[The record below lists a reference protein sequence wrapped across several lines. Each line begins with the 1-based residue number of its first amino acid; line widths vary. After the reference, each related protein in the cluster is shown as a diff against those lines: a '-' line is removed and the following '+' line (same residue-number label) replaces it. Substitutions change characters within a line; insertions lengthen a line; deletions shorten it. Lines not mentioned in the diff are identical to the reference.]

1 MGFWKELGVTA
12 LEKGKNLFRG
22 GKQAVEGAKH
32 VEGIVKDAKVSIPAT
47 TKPTSY
53 RAWEKSLSPPS
64 FTPAFN
70 QSKTGW
76 KTQMKDFGEVCG
88 SNHQKRLNLQ
98 WQIPRLGLLL
108 QNESRIG
115 FPVTSPDKQPR
126 LQ

>member
-22 GKQAVEGAKH
+22 GKQVVGGAKH

-47 TKPTSY
+47 TKATCY
-53 RAWEKSLSPPS
+53 RAWEKSLPPPS

-76 KTQMKDFGEVCG
+76 KTQMKDFWG
-88 SNHQKRLNLQ
+88 
-98 WQIPRLGLLL
+98 GLWK
-108 QNESRIG
+108 QSPKEAKSAVANS
-115 FPVTSPDKQPR
+115 TSGPSFT
-126 LQ
+126 

>member
-53 RAWEKSLSPPS
+53 RAWRNPFHHLVLPLPLIRARQDGKL
-64 FTPAFN
+64 
-70 QSKTGW
+70 
-76 KTQMKDFGEVCG
+76 
-88 SNHQKRLNLQ
+88 R
-98 WQIPRLGLLL
+98 
-108 QNESRIG
+108 
-115 FPVTSPDKQPR
+115 
-126 LQ
+126 